1 MAPTGTTYRPGVV
14 LLVVLA
20 LLAGCAS
27 SPGAAAG
34 DLPTS
39 QGGAPDLTGTVD
51 RATDPDDALLA
62 DASDDG
68 HDGMSL
74 HLDDTALVDADG
86 HPVDPAAVP
95 DGATVEVWIDEC
107 AESLPPLCTV
117 DVVRVTSALAP

>member
-1 MAPTGTTYRPGVV
+1 MARTGTTRSPGVIA
-14 LLVVLA
+14 LVALA

-27 SPGAAAG
+27 SPGAAAEVPA
-34 DLPTS
+34 LR
-39 QGGAPDLTGTVD
+39 GGAPDLTGTVD
-51 RATDPDDALLA
+51 RTTDPDDALLA

-95 DGATVEVWIDEC
+95 DGAAVEVWVDEC